1 MTTTERKSDTGKQS
15 AQAPRWKVLL
25 HNDDVHSMDYVV
37 GALCKAVPGMDK
49 AEAERVMM
57 EAHLNG
63 VGLVTTCHKEQAE
76 YYRDRIQTFGL
87 GCSIEPE

>member
-1 MTTTERKSDTGKQS
+1 MTTTERRGETRKATAHQ
-15 AQAPRWKVLL
+15 PRWKVLL
-25 HNDDVHSMDYVV
+25 HNDDHNDMRHVV
-37 GALCKAVPGMDK
+37 ASLCKAVPGMEPE
-49 AEAERVMM
+49 EATRIMM

-63 VGLVTTCHKEQAE
+63 IGLVIVCPQEQAE